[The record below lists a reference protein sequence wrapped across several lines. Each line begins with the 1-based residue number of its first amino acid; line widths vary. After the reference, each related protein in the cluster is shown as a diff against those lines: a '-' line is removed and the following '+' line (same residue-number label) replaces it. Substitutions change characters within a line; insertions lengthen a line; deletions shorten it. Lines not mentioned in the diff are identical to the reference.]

1 MKVDQLVPTN
11 KVFSHGIF
19 FIVVDMVNRIW
30 FIFTSAI
37 LGFDLSRSRS
47 AISVKNDRLPKK
59 KFRNASAR
67 IGSVVSAESPKSID
81 PAPGRCCRLGHPI
94 SAKVK
99 GSNPLQKKNV
109 FAS

>member
-1 MKVDQLVPTN
+1 M
-11 KVFSHGIF
+11 
-19 FIVVDMVNRIW
+19 VDMVNRIW

-37 LGFDLSRSRS
+37 LGFDLSRSRSRS

-99 GSNPLQKKNV
+99 GSNPLQNEKK
-109 FAS
+109 SLLLRLQ